1 MIKIGNIRLA
11 PKLLFSVV
19 LLSMLAGSLAIVGY
33 ASLGTVYGNVVDLQ
47 TSMVKAQ
54 AAGRAMTNMLSFAR
68 DVEYLPLTLT
78 AEQRKAYEAAAIVEL
93 EAFRSQQNLLETKLA
108 SADGRK
114 NLADIKVALD
124 RYLLVYSKV
133 LQQSRAADLDGAT
146 KTAFDG
152 AEATTAMR
160 DSLRDIQDRN
170 EKAATTAQE
179 TALQTYEGSRLNMVL
194 LASLGILLVGSLT
207 VALVLL
213 AVVRPLTRMA
223 DAMTRVA
230 AGDLDTLIPAIGQKD
245 EVGQLAVAL
254 ESFKVAAH
262 DNQRL
267 QAETAEVTRR
277 GAVERRAAMVTL
289 ADTFERNIGGVVT
302 SVAASATEMQ
312 RSAASL
318 SGIAEQSQLRTS
330 SVAAASEQASA
341 SMQNVAGGA
350 EELSAS
356 ISEISRRVSESSRM
370 AEQAV
375 LDAGRSDAIVGSL
388 ATAAGKIGDVVKLI
402 SNIASQTN
410 LLALNATIEAARAGD
425 AGKGFAV
432 VASEVKALANQT
444 ADATDEI
451 AGQVAAIQ
459 GCTDEAVAAIRDI
472 GTTIVRISEISSAI
486 AAAVEE
492 QGAATQEIA
501 RNVQQAAVGAS
512 DVSGNISGVM
522 EAASQTGAAAGLV
535 LGAAAELAGQS
546 ASLSTEVDQFLRAVR
561 QG

>member
-1 MIKIGNIRLA
+1 MLKIGDIRLA

-19 LLSMLAGSLAIVGY
+19 LLSVLASSLAIVGY
-33 ASLGTVYGNVVDLQ
+33 ASLGAVYGGVLDLQ
-47 TSMVKAQ
+47 TSMARAQ
-54 AAGRAMTNMLSFAR
+54 AAARATANMLSFAR

-78 AEQRKAYEAAAIVEL
+78 PEQRQAYEAAAVDELKGLQSELDEL
-93 EAFRSQQNLLETKLA
+93 EKIAIA
-108 SADGRK
+108 ADGRK
-114 NLADIKVALD
+114 NLVDIRAALD
-124 RYLLVYSKV
+124 RYRPVYAKV

-160 DSLRDIQDRN
+160 ISLKDMQDRN
-170 EKAATTAQE
+170 EKAATAAQQS
-179 TALQTYEGSRLNMVL
+179 ALQTFGSARLNMVL
-194 LASLGILLVGSLT
+194 LASLGILLVGSFT
-207 VALVLL
+207 VGLVLFG
-213 AVVRPLTRMA
+213 VVRPLTRMA
-223 DAMTRVA
+223 QAMTRVA
-230 AGDLDTLIPAIGQKD
+230 AGDLDTIVPAIGQKD
-245 EVGQLAVAL
+245 EVGELAKAL

-262 DNQRL
+262 DNRRL
-267 QAETAEVTRR
+267 QAETAEATQR
-277 GAVERRAAMVTL
+277 AAAERRTAMLVL

-312 RSAASL
+312 RSAESL
-318 SGIAEQSQLRTS
+318 SGIAEQSQRRTT

-341 SMQNVAGGA
+341 SVQNVAGGA
-350 EELSAS
+350 EELAS
-356 ISEISRRVSESSRM
+356 SIGEISRRVSDSSQM

-375 LDAGRSDAIVGSL
+375 RDARRSDAIVGSL

-410 LLALNATIEAARAGD
+410 LLALNATIEAARAGE

-444 ADATDEI
+444 ASATDEI

-459 GCTDEAVAAIRDI
+459 GCTNEAVAAIRDI
-472 GTTIVRISEISSAI
+472 GTTIARISEISSAI

-501 RNVQQAAVGAS
+501 RNVQQAASGAS
-512 DVSGNISGVM
+512 DVSSNISSVM
-522 EAASQTGAAAGLV
+522 EAASETGAAAGQV
-535 LGAAAELAGQS
+535 LSAAAELAEQS
-546 ASLSTEVDQFLRAVR
+546 ASLSTEVDQFLHAVR
-561 QG
+561 KG

>member
-486 AAAVEE
+486 AAAVE
-492 QGAATQEIA
+492 
-501 RNVQQAAVGAS
+501 
-512 DVSGNISGVM
+512 
-522 EAASQTGAAAGLV
+522 
-535 LGAAAELAGQS
+535 
-546 ASLSTEVDQFLRAVR
+546 
-561 QG
+561 